1 MSLQK
6 QLVHLNMSGGLQK
19 KDDSFLVIPSK
30 LAVADDVEFDD
41 LSTVKAR
48 GGQVSVSLTSDVAL
62 FGVGTLERG
71 FSHQGRLYVESRGA
85 ALGGGLAGGVQ
96 RVDASG
102 GTYPVTSPKTV
113 GDFTNPFRFRRAGMV
128 TERVSGIDQKKSV
141 PGVGGPPLYD
151 GSYDFAI
158 VDGNAYYAFE
168 TRDTSGSGRQSIRII
183 ARNETTGY
191 TFLNQLLVDST
202 NILVKP
208 RLVVSPSKGVFCYF
222 GSFVSG
228 ASNFSIKMVALTTS
242 VGTVQTVVTGAG
254 TGGVIEITSADAVLF
269 DAAYSADG
277 ARLGLALRDSTA
289 AGTTLRLYSLSTSD
303 GYTIS
308 ASSSGTASA
317 RILSL
322 TCIVTYDGSK
332 YRVHGLYSVGT
343 NVAKGIYYDIGVGA
357 SLETTV
363 GTAAVGSTVGRIVA
377 YENST
382 TQILIAFDSLSTS
395 VSLIYSTLR
404 LSSCTH
410 AYGSLSECAS
420 AQPWVLAGRIVPM
433 QSRIYVL
440 MAHLSSA
447 NQGAYYLVDLTD
459 AYGNLGVA
467 GSVGAPLQVLART
480 EYGESAL
487 GYTRWQLTSRMPS
500 TTYSGNT
507 ISFAYLKFETD
518 LRLVGTYNETS
529 ACLSRASV
537 DLQSQL
543 GQAEINGLTYLAGA
557 CPYVFD
563 GSVMAEEGFHH
574 GPELDPST
582 TLGGTGFELPNA
594 NGSYTVCFTMAWQ
607 DAQGNWHESAPSNE
621 VTYSV
626 AGAPTATRYIPT
638 ANLILPNTQKPNA
651 RWVMYRTKASST
663 DTALYAASTIYDTF
677 ITSDADLDDG
687 EQLYTAGG
695 VLPNT
700 PAPPCRHISVFQK
713 RLVLAGCGDGSRVH
727 WSKQSTP
734 GYGVEFSSG
743 DPTHQTTVP
752 SDKGRA
758 VATQEM
764 DDRLVILC
772 ENGVGIISGT
782 GPAPTGTSGQYSDFS
797 SIITETGCSWDSPK
811 SVIRGPEGVWF
822 RSPFGL
828 RLVSR
833 AGGLARGQDGKQAGA
848 EVDSLVSGT
857 VVAVA
862 GDAKQQIRFY
872 QSSGTCLVWDYQWQ
886 QWTRF
891 TGVGNNDAVYADD
904 RYYTIQGG
912 ATSLVRYISEA
923 AYTEVDDAGDTGV
936 VTGVVETPWL
946 SFAGIQ
952 GFQRVYRLMMLGRD
966 VGAAGEQHA
975 ITLTVFTDFNDGA
988 ASETASTITSTPVN
1002 GRIQVQHHFQKQKC
1016 ESMKLRVAFAPD
1028 TGADARLRLTD
1039 LTLQVGVKFGYN
1051 KLPSSQRF

>member
-30 LAVADDVEFDD
+30 LAVADNVEFDD
-41 LSTVKAR
+41 QSTVKAR
-48 GGQVSVSLTSDVAL
+48 GGQVSLSLASDVAS
-62 FGVGTLERG
+62 FGVGRLERG

-85 ALGGGLAGGVQ
+85 ALGAGLTGGVQ

-113 GDFTNPFRFRRAGMV
+113 GSFTNPFRYRRAGAA
-128 TERVSGIDQKKSV
+128 TSRVMGIDRKGTAYGAGI
-141 PGVGGPPLYD
+141 PFYD
-151 GSYDFAI
+151 GSFDHAV
-158 VDGNAYYAFE
+158 VDGKSYYAAE
-168 TRDTSGSGRQSIRII
+168 TQDTAGSGRQTIRVTVVD
-183 ARNETTGY
+183 EVTGY
-191 TFLNQLLVDST
+191 KSIDQLLVDGT
-202 NILVKP
+202 NVLTKP
-208 RLVVSPSKGVFCYF
+208 RVVVSPGKTVFVYF
-222 GSFVSG
+222 ASFVSG
-228 ASNFSIKMVALTTS
+228 AANFSIKVVSVGTS
-242 VGTVQTVVTGAG
+242 VGTVNTVTTGAG
-254 TGGVIEITSADAVLF
+254 TGGTIEGTANDAALF
-269 DAAYSADG
+269 DAAFSADG
-277 ARLGLALRDSTA
+277 ARLGLVVRDSTA
-289 AGTTLRLYSLSTSD
+289 AGVTMLIYSLSTSD

-308 ASSSGTASA
+308 ASSSGTAAA

-322 TCIVTYDGSK
+322 TCLVSYDGSK
-332 YRVHGLYSVGT
+332 YRVHGFYSIGT
-343 NVAKGIYYDIGVGA
+343 NVAKGIYYDIGVGS

-363 GTAAVGSTVGRIVA
+363 GTGAAASVVGRIAA

-382 TQILIAFDSLSTS
+382 TQILLAFDTVVTPGALPSS
-395 VSLIYSTLR
+395 VLR
-404 LSSCTH
+404 LARFAHDYT
-410 AYGSLSECAS
+410 ALTECAGPS
-420 AQPWVLAGRIVPM
+420 PWVIAGRIALV
-433 QSRIYVL
+433 QSRLYMP
-440 MAHLSSA
+440 MAFISNA
-447 NQGAYYLVDLTD
+447 NQGTVFVVELSD

-467 GSVGAPLQVLART
+467 GALGAPLQVIARID
-480 EYGESAL
+480 YGESAL
-487 GYTRWQLTSRMPS
+487 DVNRWKYTTRVPS
-500 TTYSGNT
+500 FNAVSDTLH
-507 ISFAYLKFETD
+507 FCYLKYETD
-518 LRLVGTYNETS
+518 LRLVGAANETPYS
-529 ACLSRASV
+529 LARAV
-537 DLQSQL
+537 LDLQSQL
-543 GQAEINGLTYLAGA
+543 GSAEINGLTYLAGA
-557 CPYVFD
+557 CPYMFD
-563 GSVMAEEGFHH
+563 GSYMVEEGFHH
-574 GPELDPST
+574 GPEIDT
-582 TLGGTGFELPNA
+582 GVALGATGYELPNVA
-594 NGSYTVCFTMAWQ
+594 GDYVVCFTMAWQ
-607 DAQGNWHESAPSNE
+607 DSQGNWHESAPSNE
-621 VTYSV
+621 RTFTV
-626 AGAPTATRYIPT
+626 GANRFIPT
-638 ANLILPNTQKPNA
+638 NAVVLPLTQKPNA
-651 RWVMYRTKASST
+651 RVLMYRTPLLGT
-663 DTALYAASTIYDTF
+663 DTSLYVATKFDGTFVISDTDLAA
-677 ITSDADLDDG
+677 G

-743 DPTHQTTVP
+743 DPTHQTTIP

-862 GDAKQQIRFY
+862 GDAKQQLRFY

-891 TGVGNNDAVYADD
+891 TGMANVDAVYADD
-904 RYYTIQGG
+904 RFYVLSNYS
-912 ATSLVRYISEA
+912 TSTPLVRHIDEDT
-923 AYTEVDDAGDTGV
+923 YTEVTDAAGSSV
-936 VTGVVETPWL
+936 VTAVVETPWL

-952 GFQRVYRLMMLGRD
+952 GFQRVYRLMMLGKD
-966 VGAAGEQHA
+966 VGAVGEPHA
-975 ITLTVFTDFNDGA
+975 VTLNSYLNFDETTA
-988 ASETASTITSTPVN
+988 AETASGTLSTTTN
-1002 GRIQVQHHFQKQKC
+1002 GQIQYQHHFQKQKC
-1016 ESMKLRVAFAPD
+1016 EAMKLRVTFAPD